1 MDTIRASLSSLVV
14 LFSVGLFASGDPG
27 GGGTRE
33 TLLNGD
39 SNCDGN
45 LDLSDAVHLLA
56 FLYLGAG
63 PPCPLANP
71 PDADRLDLLQ
81 RIVDKEKEADDLSR
95 LVSDLENQLR
105 ALEVDLAAKV
115 AELAQAAERL
125 AAREAELQA
134 QCDTREAELQ
144 AALVAKDVELN
155 AKAEEIAA
163 CEEDLEWWK
172 ATHWEECRNRLD
184 RFVRNGDGTVTDICT
199 GLMWQQSVADLDGD
213 GLFNLD
219 NAESEFPIDKA
230 DWSRAKGYAEA
241 LSLGG
246 HDDWRL
252 PEVEEMAALNQ
263 DPTVTLATAEFGC
276 LPPAFQAPSCCQPAV
291 TYWTATPYDLRVPT
305 VPQLA
310 WAVWCSQSF
319 LPLSVWVQ
327 TVRKTREP
335 YLVLA
340 VRDP

>member
-105 ALEVDLAAKV
+105 ALEADLAAKV

-134 QCDTREAELQ
+134 QCATREAELQ

-155 AKAEEIAA
+155 AKAEEVAA
-163 CEEDLEWWK
+163 CQEDLESWK

-184 RFVRNGDGTVTDICT
+184 RFVRNGDGTVTDTCT
-199 GLMWQQSVADLDGD
+199 GLMWTTVMDLNGD
-213 GLFNLD
+213 GIFNPALNISYPFD
-219 NAESEFPIDKA
+219 YA
-230 DWSRAKGYAEA
+230 DWSTAKA
-241 LSLGG
+241 LVDGLVLAGKE
-246 HDDWRL
+246 DWRL
-252 PEVEEMAALNQ
+252 PQIEELMALNQ
-263 DPTVTLATAEFGC
+263 YSPLVPWPACFA
-276 LPPAFQAPSCCQPAV
+276 PAFELGTCCGDPHV
-291 TYWTATPYDLRVPT
+291 WTATQWQFKTPNDDRVR
-305 VPQLA
+305 A
-310 WAVWCSQSF
+310 WVYPGCSTPRLEF
-319 LPLSVWVQ
+319 PDA
-327 TVRKTREP
+327 KH
-335 YLVLA
+335 LVIA